1 MSAFRRSLLLLA
13 VVLGLVAVSLVV
25 IALRP
30 TVLGLD
36 LQGGV
41 EVVLQ
46 GSPTPEAEVN
56 AEALDRSIEVIRGR
70 VDAFGVAEPEIQR
83 QDPDQIIVALPGVQG
98 ADQEQVVRDLVRP
111 AQLIF
116 YHFDES
122 GISGETPREPQAFDR
137 LFDAVEEAQDIR
149 RQSDRGADR
158 FYLFGSAPE
167 RSLLLGPETDRD
179 TFDERVA
186 DRFPNG
192 LPGGAVE
199 RTLPAGFVTIFE
211 EQPIGTGGATVTRY
225 FLLHDEPRAFGA
237 DITRAVVA
245 IDSSGI
251 GDPNP
256 VVNLS
261 FSDKGEDDF
270 GDLTRDVAQASLL
283 NQSAER
289 FSAVLDGEIVSNVT
303 VDPNRFPNG
312 LRSGGSIEGNFSQSE
327 AQRLASQLNSGAI
340 PIELNEISVKS
351 VSATLGK
358 QSLQQG
364 LTAGL
369 VGLALVV
376 LFLIG
381 YYRVLGV
388 IAALA
393 LLIYAAMLFAVIELV
408 PVTLTLPGIAGI
420 ILTIGIASDANV
432 VIFER
437 VREESR
443 AGQAPRVAILNG
455 YKKGIS
461 AIIDANV
468 VTLATAAILFLFATA
483 GVKGFA
489 FTLFVGVLLSFFTAV
504 VGTRAIFGVVAD
516 TKLLRDDRFMGLGMK
531 QPGWEMDWVG
541 RWKMWLAISF
551 IPIIIG
557 MGWIGVNG
565 LNLGLDFESGTRL
578 TIQFEEQPSEDEVR
592 QVFSD
597 LGYSAK
603 VQSTTVASEGG
614 GPAETGYQIT
624 TETLQTDARAQVT
637 AALEERFG
645 QSATDEFTLVGP
657 TFGRQ
662 VIEKAITAI
671 ILSFIAMAVY
681 LSVRFEYKLALPALL
696 SVVQDVLLSVSIYA
710 FTGREVTAATV
721 AALLTV
727 LGYSLYDVVIVFD
740 RIRENVPIL
749 RGRPYRD
756 VVNRSIREVLSRSL
770 ITTFTTLV
778 PIIAL
783 YFFGGDTL
791 KDFAFALGVG
801 IFSGGASSIVISAPL
816 AALWKER
823 EGAAK
828 AKPTAEE
835 KRRALVAA
843 GGDSDI
849 VDEDALARAE
859 LALSADDGRDP
870 DAVAGL
876 LGEGEEAPEPGAGGG
891 DPSEP
896 DAGAPAESTDP
907 PRIPDGDAADGD
919 PDDAPPKRRARGGG
933 SGHPRRHT
941 RVRRNKR

>member
-1 MSAFRRSLLLLA
+1 MSSFRRSLLLLA
-13 VVLGLVAVSLVV
+13 MVLGLVAASLAV
-25 IALRP
+25 IAVRP

-46 GSPTPEAEVN
+46 GKPTPEAEVN
-56 AEALDRSIEVIRGR
+56 GEALDRSIEVIRGR

-98 ADQEQVVRDLVRP
+98 EDQQQVVRDLVRP

-122 GISGETPREPQAFDR
+122 GIAGSTPREPQAFDS
-137 LFDAVEEAQDIR
+137 LFEAVEEAQDVR
-149 RQSDRGADR
+149 RQSDRGSER
-158 FYLFGSAPE
+158 YYLFGAAPE
-167 RSLLLGPETDRD
+167 RPLLVGPESDRE
-179 TFDERVA
+179 TFEERLA

-192 LPGGAVE
+192 KPGGSVE
-199 RTLPAGFVTIFE
+199 RTLPAGFVVIFE
-211 EQPIGTGGATVTRY
+211 EQPIGTGGATATRW

-237 DITRAVVA
+237 DINRAVVA
-245 IDSSGI
+245 IDNSGI
-251 GDPNP
+251 GDPDP
-256 VVNLS
+256 VVNLE

-270 GDLTRDVAQASLL
+270 GDLTRDVAQATLL
-283 NQSAER
+283 NGTPER

-340 PIELNEISVKS
+340 PIELEEISVKS

-358 QSLQQG
+358 ESLRQG
-364 LTAGL
+364 LVAGVIGLIL
-369 VGLALVV
+369 VL
-376 LFLIG
+376 LFLLA
-381 YYRVLGV
+381 YYRVLGLV
-388 IAALA
+388 AAVA

-455 YKKGIS
+455 YKKGLA

-504 VGTRAIFGVVAD
+504 VATRAIFGVIAD
-516 TKLLRDDRFMGLGMK
+516 TRILRDDRFMGLSMR
-531 QPGWEMDWVG
+531 QPGWDMDWVK
-541 RWKMWLAISF
+541 RWRMWLVISF
-551 IPIIIG
+551 VPIIIG

-565 LNLGLDFESGTRL
+565 LNLGLDFESGSRL
-578 TIQFEEQPSEDEVR
+578 TIQFEEQPSEEEVR
-592 QVFSD
+592 GVFSD
-597 LGYSAK
+597 LGYTAK
-603 VQSTTVASEGG
+603 VQATEIASEGG
-614 GPAETGYQIT
+614 GPAEAGYQIT
-624 TETLQTDARAQVT
+624 TEPLQQAERDVVT
-637 AALEERFG
+637 AALEQRFG
-645 QSATDEFTLVGP
+645 QSTSDEFTLVGP
-657 TFGRQ
+657 TFGQ
-662 VIEKAITAI
+662 QIIDKAITAI
-671 ILSFIAMAVY
+671 ILSFIAIAIY
-681 LSVRFEYKLALPALL
+681 LSVRFEYKLALPAML

-740 RIRENVPIL
+740 RIRENVPIM
-749 RGRPYRD
+749 RGRPYRE

-778 PIIAL
+778 PIIVL
-783 YFFGGDTL
+783 FFFGGETL

-801 IFSGGASSIVISAPL
+801 IFSGGASSIVIAAPL

-823 EGAAK
+823 EGEAK
-828 AKPTAEE
+828 AKPSAAE
-835 KRRALVAA
+835 RRKALVAA
-843 GGDSDI
+843 SGDSDV
-849 VDEDALARAE
+849 VDEEALARAE
-859 LALSADDGRDP
+859 IALAEGEGRDP
-870 DAVAGL
+870 DAVSGL
-876 LGEGEEAPEPGAGGG
+876 LGDGELPPEPQEPTEPAAS
-891 DPSEP
+891 PEP
-896 DAGAPAESTDP
+896 DTTG
-907 PRIPDGDAADGD
+907 
-919 PDDAPPKRRARGGG
+919 DDAPSPDTSAETRPRPRRRGGGG

-941 RVRRNKR
+941 RVRRKR